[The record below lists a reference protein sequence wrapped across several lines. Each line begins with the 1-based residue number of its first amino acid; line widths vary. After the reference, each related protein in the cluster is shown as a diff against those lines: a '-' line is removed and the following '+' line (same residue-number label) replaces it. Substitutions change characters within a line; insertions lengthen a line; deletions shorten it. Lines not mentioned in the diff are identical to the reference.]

1 MVHVIKTC
9 RQHAAVATA
18 LLLMVMSG
26 CGTTTNRMATEQL
39 LLSDAVD
46 MAIDQLDFSH
56 IAGQSVYLDTTY
68 LRPIRGVGFVN
79 ADYVISSLRQQ
90 LIAARCK
97 LVDDQNQAEVVVEP
111 RMGALGTDANEIV
124 YGIPKQQ
131 TGQLST
137 AAAALGQTPVIP
149 PLPELSVAR
158 VDAQQGV
165 AKLMV
170 FAYDRE
176 TRRPIWQSGVA
187 KAESTARNRWWF
199 GAGPFQKGTIY
210 EGTRFAGSKLNVHE
224 RNGAHARNVPI
235 VDEHLFEANP
245 YLGEVRTAEEA
256 GPESSTSK

>member
-1 MVHVIKTC
+1 MKRLTKFIS
-9 RQHAAVATA
+9 RSAVVLTTA
-18 LLLMVMSG
+18 LISITSG

-68 LRPIRGVGFVN
+68 LRPIRGLGFVN

-111 RMGALGTDANEIV
+111 RMGALGTDGNEIV

-131 TGQLST
+131 SGQIST
-137 AAAALGQTPVIP
+137 AAAALSESPIIP
-149 PLPELSVAR
+149 PLPELSIAR

-210 EGTRFAGSKLNVHE
+210 EGTRFAGSKLSSHE
-224 RNGAHARNVPI
+224 RVTEEGSNVPI
-235 VDEHLFEANP
+235 VAQHLFEANP
-245 YLGEVRTAEEA
+245 YLGEVRTAETPGTE
-256 GPESSTSK
+256 PSTSK